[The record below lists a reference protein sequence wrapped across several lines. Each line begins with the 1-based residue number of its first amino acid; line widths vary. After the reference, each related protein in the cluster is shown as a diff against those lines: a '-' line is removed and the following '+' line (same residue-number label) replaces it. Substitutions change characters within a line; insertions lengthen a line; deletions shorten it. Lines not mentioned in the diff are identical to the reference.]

1 MAGDFNRSPNSFN
14 FDFEREAKNSLF
26 KLMERYLV
34 PVNPSAERTK
44 SAKRHQW
51 KRSLVELNGKFDPN
65 YRHRL
70 SSLII
75 QSYSEIG
82 AFPHKYHV
90 NGEPCQTHADWFNN
104 VGFNHNP
111 RSIRRQGISSL
122 EYDTKGVYLASA
134 TKSGCLTVHDLDI
147 QSADLK
153 EDEAKQLLHIS
164 MYQQLDVVR

>member
-14 FDFEREAKNSLF
+14 FDFGREAKNSLL
-26 KLMERYLV
+26 KLKERYLV

-51 KRSLVELNGKFDPN
+51 KRSLGELNGKFDPN

-75 QSYSEIG
+75 QSYSE
-82 AFPHKYHV
+82 
-90 NGEPCQTHADWFNN
+90 ADWFNN

-111 RSIRRQGISSL
+111 RSIRRESHHSNMTPRELDGSSCRNASRSRIANL
-122 EYDTKGVYLASA
+122 SRSPSHRMNEYFDGM
-134 TKSGCLTVHDLDI
+134 CLPN
-147 QSADLK
+147 
-153 EDEAKQLLHIS
+153 
-164 MYQQLDVVR
+164 